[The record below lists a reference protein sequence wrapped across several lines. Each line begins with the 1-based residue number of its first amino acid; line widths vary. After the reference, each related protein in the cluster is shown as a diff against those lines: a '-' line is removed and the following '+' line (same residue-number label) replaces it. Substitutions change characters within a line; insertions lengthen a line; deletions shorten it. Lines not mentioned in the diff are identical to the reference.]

1 MAEKNPTGRTAGRR
15 APRQERG
22 RRRVAKILDAAE
34 KVFAEAGYEAATNTE
49 IAERA
54 ETSIGSVYQFF
65 PNKEAILEA
74 LVDRYLEEL
83 RALHDTELSV
93 EAARLPLPVLLDRAV
108 GALAEFKAERPAFWP
123 IFYGSDT
130 SEELSAAAQE
140 LLGEVVG
147 RLDAIFAVRVPE
159 LEEDKRGLYARIAV
173 EVFRAL
179 LPVALEGDTGH
190 RAWVVA
196 ETKALLLAYLGPI
209 LGTEAIPASGES
221 SRGTSES

>member
-1 MAEKNPTGRTAGRR
+1 MAQKDPTGGTTGRR
-15 APRQERG
+15 VPRQERG
-22 RRRVAKILDAAE
+22 RRRVARILVAAE
-34 KVFAEAGYEAATNTE
+34 QVFAEAGYEAATNTE

-74 LVDRYLEEL
+74 LADRYLEEL
-83 RALHDTELSV
+83 RALHDRELSAQ
-93 EAARLPLPVLLDRAV
+93 AARLPLPVLLDRAV
-108 GALAEFKAERPAFWP
+108 GTLAEFKAERPAFWP

-130 SEELSAAAQE
+130 SEKLSAAAQG

-159 LEEDKRGLYARIAV
+159 LEEERRGLYARIAV

-179 LPVALEGDTGH
+179 LPVALEGDEEH
-190 RAWVVA
+190 RARVVA
-196 ETKALLLAYLGPI
+196 ETKTLLLAYLGPI
-209 LGTEAIPASGES
+209 LGTEALPASGDPSRSTAES
-221 SRGTSES
+221 